1 MYKYI
6 EPILFVFIIFYD
18 ENHDKKDF
26 NNQGET
32 FLSL

>member
-6 EPILFVFIIFYD
+6 EPLVTVFIILYFQK
-18 ENHDKKDF
+18 HDKKDF
-26 NNQGET
+26 NNQRET

>member
-6 EPILFVFIIFYD
+6 EPLLIVFIIFYD
-18 ENHDKKDF
+18 QKHDKKDF
-26 NNQGET
+26 NNQHET